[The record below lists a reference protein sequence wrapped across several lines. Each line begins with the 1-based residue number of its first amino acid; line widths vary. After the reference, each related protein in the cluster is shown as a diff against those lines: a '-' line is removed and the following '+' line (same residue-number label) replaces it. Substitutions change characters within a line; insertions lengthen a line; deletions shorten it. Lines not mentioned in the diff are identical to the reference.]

1 MGKRETERQIWIETK
16 IWRYIQA
23 EFVLYDFGLLLAKTK
38 QKIAHIIKH
47 KLKDSNGKWLVFIFF
62 FFSSETDSSILQEKQ
77 SSSSHFPLYISVL
90 VPHKIAV
97 HFWKS
102 YYCPHSSSNFNTY
115 ICYLAASSYT
125 TPTSES

>member
-1 MGKRETERQIWIETK
+1 MEN
-16 IWRYIQA
+16 
-23 EFVLYDFGLLLAKTK
+23 GLFSSL
-38 QKIAHIIKH
+38 
-47 KLKDSNGKWLVFIFF
+47 FF
-62 FFSSETDSSILQEKQ
+62 FFFFFETDGSILQEKQ

-102 YYCPHSSSNFNTY
+102 YYCPHSSSNFNRY

>member
-1 MGKRETERQIWIETK
+1 M
-16 IWRYIQA
+16 A
-23 EFVLYDFGLLLAKTK
+23 CFL
-38 QKIAHIIKH
+38 
-47 KLKDSNGKWLVFIFF
+47 IFF
-62 FFSSETDSSILQEKQ
+62 FFFPFPSETDDSIFYEKQ

-115 ICYLAASSYT
+115 IGYLAASSYT
-125 TPTSES
+125 TPTLES